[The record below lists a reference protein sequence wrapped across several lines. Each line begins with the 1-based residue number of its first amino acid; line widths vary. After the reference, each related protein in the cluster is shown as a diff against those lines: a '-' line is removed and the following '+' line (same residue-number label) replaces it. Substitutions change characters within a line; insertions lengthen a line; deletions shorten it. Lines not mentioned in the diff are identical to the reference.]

1 MSAPE
6 IVNVTPSMMYTPG
19 LVIVY
24 DPGPQVS
31 SAKSS
36 PLVVGPVLVDPP
48 ELESSVWHELE
59 RAFDAE
65 HCGQDMSTTPPAAKA
80 SKYLHG
86 NVS

>member
-1 MSAPE
+1 MNVSFTTNFPRTVKHVPQLVSPFAPTSSHVMSAPE

-36 PLVVGPVLVDPP
+36 PLLLV
-48 ELESSVWHELE
+48 
-59 RAFDAE
+59 
-65 HCGQDMSTTPPAAKA
+65 
-80 SKYLHG
+80 
-86 NVS
+86 